1 MTDFKGFNPDRSLGS
16 NFQTNRKGN
25 GKPPET
31 SSPTEKEQAPVD
43 PYADLKMPPARMMDL
58 LSAQG
63 SSNQALLASNGVVN
77 HIEMAINAF
86 SNSVSP
92 ERHSLASRLLEQTYQ
107 NEFGGKPGAGIL
119 QDILDDYLIGQPVI
133 QVSQA

>member
-1 MTDFKGFNPDRSLGS
+1 MTDFQGFNPDKSLGS
-16 NFQTNRKGN
+16 NFQTKRKGN
-25 GKPPET
+25 GKSPET
-31 SSPTEKEQAPVD
+31 SSPAGKKQAPVD

-58 LSAQG
+58 LTAQG
-63 SSNQALLASNGVVN
+63 ISNQAQLGSTGVVS
-77 HIEMAINAF
+77 HIEMAVNAF
-86 SNSVSP
+86 SSSISP

-133 QVSQA
+133 QASQV